1 MCCFSLAAFK
11 IIFFVFSFQP
21 CDYMSRCRFLWVY
34 PAWGFILLFKSV
46 GLMSFTKFGKFSS
59 VSLSKF
65 LFSITSF
72 LFFSLNSEE
81 MNTQCFVFVPQVS
94 EALLFF
100 SFPFKLCSHYC
111 PYWISFIDLQVHWFF
126 PLLSPSCYWVHWV
139 SFNFWLL
146 HFSVLKCSLGS
157 FFIPFLSLLRLFIL
171 TFASRTFV
179 IVLWSIL
186 IISCFEVF

>member
-1 MCCFSLAAFK
+1 MVSEEKSSFASLFSNEMCCFSLAAFK

-21 CDYMSRCRFLWVY
+21 FDYMSRCRFLWVY

-94 EALLFF
+94 EALLLF
-100 SFPFKLCSHYC
+100 
-111 PYWISFIDLQVHWFF
+111 
-126 PLLSPSCYWVHWV
+126 LSPS
-139 SFNFWLL
+139 NF
-146 HFSVLKCSLGS
+146 V
-157 FFIPFLSLLRLFIL
+157 
-171 TFASRTFV
+171 
-179 IVLWSIL
+179 L
-186 IISCFEVF
+186 IIVHTG